1 MHTAGIGKDADAVR
15 AQMAAGLEAVA
26 ATQTQVEGLVDVFD
40 SVANAAQS
48 TTREAEGV
56 ASASTEQSTAA
67 RGVAQD
73 VERIAT
79 NAESNLALARAAE
92 ASAADLSP
100 AAAELAETVARSR
113 A

>member
-15 AQMAAGLEAVA
+15 ARMAAGLEAVA

-40 SVANAAQS
+40 GVANAAQN

-79 NAESNLALARAAE
+79 NAESNLALARVAE
-92 ASAADLSP
+92 ASAADLSR
-100 AAAELAETVARSR
+100 AAAELAETVARYR